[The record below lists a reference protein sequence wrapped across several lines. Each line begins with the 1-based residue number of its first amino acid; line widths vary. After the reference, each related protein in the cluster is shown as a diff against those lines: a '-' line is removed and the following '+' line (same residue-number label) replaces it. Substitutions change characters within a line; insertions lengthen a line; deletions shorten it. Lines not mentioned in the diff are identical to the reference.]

1 MFTYL
6 FRYVNYKCLSIFLA
20 TPGRLID
27 HLENT
32 KGFSL
37 RSLKYLV
44 TIKNFTVENPT
55 NSLNNEE
62 IQVLK
67 I

>member
-1 MFTYL
+1 MCTNLFT
-6 FRYVNYKCLSIFLA
+6 A

-37 RSLKYLV
+37 RALKFLV
-44 TIKNFTVENPT
+44 MDEADRILNMDFETEVGRQTLFECQIKLT
-55 NSLNNEE
+55 
-62 IQVLK
+62 
-67 I
+67 